1 MTSARPVAVVTG
13 GGGGIGA
20 AIAEELGRHGWH
32 VATADPLVSVDGSG
46 RLDEPAETT
55 ASRIVAAG
63 GSAEATDVSVT
74 DAGAVASLCGRLAAE
89 RGRLDAVVNVAG
101 ISRPTGFGRG
111 AEADWRAVLEV
122 HLGGYLNVLRA
133 ALPVMAAAGGGR
145 VIGVTS
151 GSGWRAA
158 DAGAYSCAKRA
169 VAALTWQ
176 LGRAGPAGVAI
187 NAISPIA
194 YTRMVAG
201 AVARSGSAARAEPG
215 RPSPT
220 GGLSL
225 ASMPDP
231 AELGPFAARLAG
243 GGFDGLHGQVV
254 FTAGAEIAVVERPR
268 LLEVVAFD
276 GGGALEALVDAVLP
290 AAFAPAE
297 TAQATL
303 GGSNAR
309 FAGIW
314 DPSAGHPSATEAAP
328 SPGAAAGPVVCA
340 VVTDR
345 PDLAG
350 ALTDRLARRGV
361 TCRTVPPVA
370 GFDAAA
376 AALEAAGPVDAVV
389 IALSRPG
396 GTGGPGGTTPPGG
409 TAPPGAVGSTGAAG
423 GAGGA
428 SSDQAWVELLADH
441 GGLVEAVLADASWA
455 GAAAAHASNHDR
467 EVRLVNLVDAT
478 SPGGASRAQAAAQ
491 AARVAGPATRGRVS
505 AFAVGLEAGAD
516 RAGPAAGALVG
527 HLLTRPGAS
536 DLAGAELVVGPGW
549 IGLRSHPRPAA
560 SAAWPGPGLPDWL
573 DSVVAEMAR

>member
-46 RLDEPAETT
+46 RLEEPAETT

-201 AVARSGSAARAEPG
+201 AVARSGPAARAEPG

-231 AELGPFAARLAG
+231 AELGPLAARLAG
-243 GGFDGLHGQVV
+243 GGLDRLHGQVV

-268 LLEVVAFD
+268 LMEVVAFD
-276 GGGALEALVDAVLP
+276 GGGPLEALVDAVLP

-309 FAGIW
+309 FAGVW
-314 DPSAGHPSATEAAP
+314 DPSAGHPSATEAVP
-328 SPGAAAGPVVCA
+328 SPGAAPGPVVCA

-361 TCRTVPPVA
+361 TCRPVPPVA

-389 IALSRPG
+389 IALSGTGGAGDVAAVSGTGDPG
-396 GTGGPGGTTPPGG
+396 AVSGTGGPGG
-409 TAPPGAVGSTGAAG
+409 
-423 GAGGA
+423 A
-428 SSDQAWVELLADH
+428 SSGQAWVELLADH

-455 GAAAAHASNHDR
+455 GAAAAQAASHDR
-467 EVRLVNLVDAT
+467 EVRLVTVVDAT
-478 SPGGASRAQAAAQ
+478 SPGGVTRAQAAAQ

-505 AFAVGLEAGAD
+505 AFAVSLEAGAD

-527 HLLTRPGAS
+527 HLLTRPGGS